1 MKATTSKTRTT
12 KRVRTVR
19 TGLGQNSKSVK
30 IQELELSKVLLV
42 THPAA
47 PAQPSVPAEKTVN
60 KKRGVLFPFGFA
72 PNSMSN
78 RSTSGNLLITKLDNQ
93 QLNTEIGKSINQGGP
108 NVAATKRGKTTM
120 ATSEAIARQE
130 KYTARIKGE
139 GFDYGLT
146 IASAFV
152 NSIRDLGYKSA
163 GTAINELVDNS
174 IESGAEQI
182 HIAYDVSKD
191 DRVTA
196 IAIMDDGHGMIPD
209 MIRAS
214 VVWGGTDREG
224 SRKLFGRYG
233 YGLPSA
239 SVSQGKA
246 FAVYSRINNENFHKV
261 EMDLELINEGK
272 YLKDNKVVVPEPVKD
287 ELPKWVKDYA
297 DAKFRGGADAL
308 KTVVI
313 WTKLDRV
320 RGKGPDFREKVITN
334 LGLTYRNFLRE
345 YNIVVDGTKV
355 MPIDPLFTTQGA
367 RFFDLDDDRAEP
379 VPGISFTVPDS
390 SGVEQPVRMRLSYM
404 PPRFFSIDKTR
415 RAVGKNENGR
425 FKVRKDNHGFIVCR
439 NGRQI
444 DTIKTNPLT
453 TFQNNDRNIGI
464 EIDFPAA
471 LDEHFGVTTAKQQI
485 TLSDT
490 VWDRIKGTGFLRALD
505 ELRKRFDSEGKEYVL
520 EDEKKPGS
528 APSEKLIQETSKFIR
543 RKPMNEEAEKE
554 AKENQEKEIQR
565 GAKQKGLSPEMFRN
579 HYMAE
584 IAGKQF
590 LREFQPISGNVFY
603 TIRQDGGTVK
613 LTYNT
618 EHPFYKNLYSVAP
631 ESLISQQF
639 RCGIDL
645 LLYTMGI
652 QELDANTEVK
662 AFYTAEKIGWTDK
675 LTVLLPRI
683 EEFLSANVSDL
694 DEPSNQ

>member
-1 MKATTSKTRTT
+1 MKAVQTKARST
-12 KRVRTVR
+12 KRAR
-19 TGLGQNSKSVK
+19 GSKLTEADNAAAVK
-30 IQELELSKVLLV
+30 VQELELSKVLLV
-42 THPAA
+42 THPVA
-47 PAQPSVPAEKTVN
+47 PVQTPTPQAIPAP
-60 KKRGVLFPFGFA
+60 KKRNLLFPFGFA
-72 PNSMSN
+72 PNNMPNSL
-78 RSTSGNLLITKLDNQ
+78 RSTSKVATVKEVKLN
-93 QLNTEIGKSINQGGP
+93 NPTWETTIQGGP
-108 NVAATKRGKTTM
+108 KEAATKRGKNIM

-152 NSIRDLGYKSA
+152 NSIRDLGYKSV

-182 HIAYDVSKD
+182 HVAYSVTKD
-191 DRVTA
+191 DRVSG

-246 FAVYSRINNENFHKV
+246 FAVYSRTSQGDFFKV
-261 EMDLELINEGK
+261 EMDLDLINEGK

-287 ELPKWVKDYA
+287 ALPQWVKEYA
-297 DAKFRGGADAL
+297 DAKVRGGSEAL
-308 KTVVI
+308 RTVVL
-313 WTKLDRV
+313 WTKLDRI

-345 YNIVVDGTKV
+345 YSIVVDGTKV

-367 RFFDLDDDRAEP
+367 RFFDLDEDRAEP
-379 VPGISFTVPDS
+379 IDGIAFTVPDS
-390 SGVEQPVRMRLSYM
+390 LGVEQPVKMRLSYM
-404 PPRFFSIDKTR
+404 PPRFFSVDKSKK
-415 RAVGKNENGR
+415 AVGRNENAR
-425 FKVRKDNHGFIVCR
+425 FKVRKENHGFIVCR

-453 TFQNNDRNIGI
+453 VFLNNDRNIGI

-490 VWDRIKGTGFLRALD
+490 VWDRIKGTGFLRALE
-505 ELRKRFDSEGKEYVL
+505 ELRNRFKSESAEYGL

-543 RKPMNEEAEKE
+543 RKPMSEAAQKEAE
-554 AKENQEKEIQR
+554 ENQEKEIQR
-565 GAKQKGLSPEMFRN
+565 SAKEKGLSPDMFRN

-590 LREFQPISGNVFY
+590 IRDFQPISGNVFY
-603 TIRQDGGTVK
+603 SIRQDGGTVK

-631 ESLISQQF
+631 ESPISQQF

-645 LLYTMGI
+645 LLYSMGI

-675 LTVLLPRI
+675 LSVLLPRI
-683 EEFLSANVSDL
+683 EEYLSANVSDL